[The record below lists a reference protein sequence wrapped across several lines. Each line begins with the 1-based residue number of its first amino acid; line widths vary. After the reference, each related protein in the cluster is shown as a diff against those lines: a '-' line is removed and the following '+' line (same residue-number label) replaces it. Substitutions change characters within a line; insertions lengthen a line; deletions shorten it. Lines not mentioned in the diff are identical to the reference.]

1 MKYDFE
7 SIIDRRGHD
16 AWAVDVLEDDPT
28 PPKEG
33 WSVIPMWVADMSFA
47 TCPTITDAIAERA
60 KHPCFGYFKT
70 SDEYWNSIIDWQT
83 KRNGVVGL
91 ERKHLGYENGVLGG
105 VMAAVNALSSN
116 GDSILVHSPT
126 YIGFTGCL
134 ENNGYNIVL
143 SELKLDEN
151 NIYRMDYEDM
161 EKKIKE
167 NNIHVCVFCSPHN
180 PSGRVWEREELEKAM
195 AIFEKHHVYVVSDE
209 IWSDLIRPG
218 FKHIPTQLVSEYA
231 RTHTIA
237 QYAPTKTFN
246 LAGLIGSYH
255 VVYSKYLR
263 DRIDKEGSLSHYNDI
278 NVFSQHALVGAYK
291 PEGHEW
297 VDELNQVLAK
307 NIDTMKA
314 FLEGYGFKMTL
325 PQGTYLLFVDAS
337 DYCEKHHI
345 TIGELQKKMWDYGVS
360 TQDGRPFHGPC
371 HIRINVA
378 IPPALIQEACD
389 RLEKY
394 VLEK

>member
-7 SIIDRRGHD
+7 SIIDRKGHD
-16 AWAVDVLEDDPT
+16 AWAIDDLYDDPT

-47 TCPTITDAIAERA
+47 TCPTITEAMAERV
-60 KHPCFGYFKT
+60 KHPCFGYFRT
-70 SDEYWNSIIDWQT
+70 SDEYWNSIIDWHT
-83 KRNGVVGL
+83 KRNGVTGL

-105 VMAAVNALSSN
+105 VMAAVNALSAR

-180 PSGRVWEREELEKAM
+180 PSGRVWEKEELEKAM

-218 FKHIPTQLVSEYA
+218 YKHIPTQLVSEYA
-231 RTHTIA
+231 RMHTIA
-237 QYAPTKTFN
+237 QYATTKTFN

-255 VVYSKYLR
+255 IVYSKYLR

-278 NVFSQHALVGAYK
+278 NVFSQHALIGAYK

-297 VDELNQVLAK
+297 VDELNQVLAS

-325 PQGTYLLFVDAS
+325 PQGTYLLYVDAT

-345 TIGELQKKMWDYGVS
+345 SIDDLQKKMWDYGVS
-360 TQDGRPFHGPC
+360 TQDGRPFHGSC

-378 IPPALIQEACD
+378 IPPALLKEACD

>member
-7 SIIDRRGHD
+7 SIIDRKGHD
-16 AWAVDVLEDDPT
+16 ALAIDALRDNPT

-47 TCPTITDAIAERA
+47 TCPTITEAMAERA
-60 KHPCFGYFKT
+60 KHPCFGYFKP

-83 KRNGVVGL
+83 KRNGAIGL
-91 ERKHLGYENGVLGG
+91 ERKHLEYENGVLG
-105 VMAAVNALSSN
+105 AVISAVSAFASA
-116 GDSILVHSPT
+116 GDNILLHSPT
-126 YIGFTGCL
+126 YVGFTGCL
-134 ENNGYNIVL
+134 ENMGYNMVL

-161 EKKIKE
+161 EKKIEE

-180 PSGRVWEREELEKAM
+180 PTGRVWEKEELEKAM

-218 FKHIPTQLVSEYA
+218 YKHIPTQSVSEYA
-231 RTHTIA
+231 KMHTVA
-237 QYAPTKTFN
+237 QYATTKTFN
-246 LAGLIGSYH
+246 LAGLVGSYH
-255 VVYSKYLR
+255 IVYSKYLR
-263 DRIDKEGSLSHYNDI
+263 DRINKAGSLSHYNNM
-278 NVFSQHALVGAYK
+278 NVFSQHALIGAYK

-297 VDELNQVLAK
+297 VDELNQVIAS

-314 FLEGYGFKMTL
+314 FLEGYGFKMSL
-325 PQGTYLLFVDAS
+325 PQATYLLFADAT
-337 DYCEKHHI
+337 DYCAKHDI
-345 TIGELQKKMWDYGVS
+345 TIDELQHKMWDYGVS

-371 HIRINVA
+371 HIRINTA
-378 IPPALIQEACD
+378 IPPTLIKEACD

>member
-7 SIIDRRGHD
+7 SIIDRKGHD
-16 AWAVDVLEDDPT
+16 AWAVDALDDDPT

-47 TCPTITDAIAERA
+47 TCPTITEAMAERV
-60 KHPCFGYFKT
+60 KHPCFGYFRT

-83 KRNGVVGL
+83 KRNGAVGL

-105 VMAAVNALSSN
+105 VMTAVSALSSK

-126 YIGFTGCL
+126 YVGFTGCL

-255 VVYSKYLR
+255 IVYSKYLR

-325 PQGTYLLFVDAS
+325 PQGTYLLFVDAT

>member
-1 MKYDFE
+1 
-7 SIIDRRGHD
+7 
-16 AWAVDVLEDDPT
+16 
-28 PPKEG
+28 
-33 WSVIPMWVADMSFA
+33 MWVADMSFA
-47 TCPTITDAIAERA
+47 TCPTITEAMAERV
-60 KHPCFGYFKT
+60 KHPCFGYFRT
-70 SDEYWNSIIDWQT
+70 SDEYWNSIIDWHT
-83 KRNGVVGL
+83 KRNGVTGL

-105 VMAAVNALSSN
+105 VMAAVNALSAR

-180 PSGRVWEREELEKAM
+180 PSGRVWEKEELEKAM

-218 FKHIPTQLVSEYA
+218 YKHIPTQLVSEYA
-231 RTHTIA
+231 RMHTIA
-237 QYAPTKTFN
+237 QYATTKTFN

-255 VVYSKYLR
+255 IVYSKYLR

-278 NVFSQHALVGAYK
+278 NVFSQHALIGAYK

-297 VDELNQVLAK
+297 VDELNQVLAS

-325 PQGTYLLFVDAS
+325 PQGTYLLYVDAT

-345 TIGELQKKMWDYGVS
+345 SIDDLQKKMWDYGVS

-378 IPPALIQEACD
+378 IPPALLKEACD